1 MAFQS
6 RGISRRQLLRHA
18 SAGAALGIA
27 GFPGRDAIAA
37 LRGPRIAGS
46 GRISGTPVEGRTIP
60 SPSDFG
66 VAADDD
72 GGLFVCSMFGPETGG
87 FKGCSIMTV
96 EGTITAR
103 SLQIHRGVVTVAGVL
118 AIFVSPDVFTGSGAP
133 VLSIAPTPFT
143 VEARLGTGGKA
154 YMILEIPA
162 VTDAVGG
169 NTGGYL
175 AYGRIEKH
183 VIRS

>member
-1 MAFQS
+1 MGAGF
-6 RGISRRQLLRHA
+6 RAVSRRQLLRSA
-18 SAGAALGIA
+18 GAGAALGIA
-27 GFPGRDAIAA
+27 GLPVRDAVAA
-37 LRGPRIAGS
+37 RRGPRIVGS
-46 GRISGTPVEGRTIP
+46 GRISGTPVEGRTIE

-66 VAADDD
+66 FAVDQE

-87 FKGCSIMTV
+87 FRGCSIMTV

-103 SLQIHRGVVTVAGVL
+103 SLQIHRGVATFAGVVG
-118 AIFVSPDVFTGSGAP
+118 IFASPDVFTGSGAQI
-133 VLSIAPTPFT
+133 LTIASTPYT
-143 VEARLGTGGKA
+143 VEVRLGTARKA

-175 AYGRIEKH
+175 ALGRIEKDR
-183 VIRS
+183 VRL

>member
-1 MAFQS
+1 MKSEFRA
-6 RGISRRQLLRHA
+6 ISRRQLLRHA
-18 SAGAALGIA
+18 GAGAALGIA
-27 GFPGRDAIAA
+27 GFPARAA
-37 LRGPRIAGS
+37 TGAVRGPRIVGS

-66 VAADDD
+66 FAVDQD

-103 SLQIHRGVVTVAGVL
+103 SLQIHRGVATFAGVV
-118 AIFVSPDVFTGSGAP
+118 AIFVSPDVFTGSGAQ
-133 VLSIAPTPFT
+133 VLTIASTPYT
-143 VEARLGTGGKA
+143 VEARLGTASNG

-175 AYGRIEKH
+175 AVGRIEKH
-183 VIRS
+183 RVRP

>member
-1 MAFQS
+1 MGYEA

-27 GFPGRDAIAA
+27 GLPAREAVAA
-37 LRGPRIAGS
+37 VRGPRIVGS
-46 GRISGTPVEGRTIP
+46 GRISGTAVEGRTIQ

-66 VAADDD
+66 FAADQN

-87 FKGCSIMTV
+87 FRGCSIMTV

-103 SLQIHRGVVTVAGVL
+103 SLQIHRGVATFAGVL
-118 AIFVSPDVFTGSGAP
+118 AIFASPDVFTGSGAQ
-133 VLSIAPTPFT
+133 VLSIAPTPFN
-143 VEARLGTGGKA
+143 VEARLGIGGKA

-162 VTDAVGG
+162 VTEPVGG

-175 AYGRIEKH
+175 AFGRIEKQR
-183 VIRS
+183 IRS

>member
-1 MAFQS
+1 M
-6 RGISRRQLLRHA
+6 RGLSRRQLLRHA
-18 SAGAALGIA
+18 SAGAALGIVA
-27 GFPGRDAIAA
+27 LSRREAA
-37 LRGPRIAGS
+37 AAVGGPRIAGS

-66 VAADDD
+66 FAADQN

-87 FKGCSIMTV
+87 FKGCSIMTI

-103 SLQIHRGVVTVAGVL
+103 SLQIHRGVATFAGVL
-118 AIFVSPDVFTGSGAP
+118 AIFVSPDVFTGSGAQ

-143 VEARLGTGGKA
+143 VEVRLGTAAKA
-154 YMILEIPA
+154 YMIVEIPA

-183 VIRS
+183 RIRS